1 MFTFY
6 RLVDEDRKVTSK
18 IRLRD
23 YFFKP
28 DIVQEKD
35 NYDSFTRGLL
45 TQHSQE
51 QDEYYTEEV

>member
-1 MFTFY
+1 M
-6 RLVDEDRKVTSK
+6 VDENRNVTSK

-51 QDEYYTEEV
+51 QDAFYTEEV